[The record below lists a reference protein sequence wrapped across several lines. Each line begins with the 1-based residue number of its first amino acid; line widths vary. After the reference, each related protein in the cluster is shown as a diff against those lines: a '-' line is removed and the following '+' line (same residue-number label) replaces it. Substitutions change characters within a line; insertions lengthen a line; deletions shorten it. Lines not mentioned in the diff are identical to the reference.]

1 VSIATQY
8 YLITL
13 AMYFFIYVILE
24 LGYNM
29 QFGLTG
35 IINIA
40 VYVCVAFGGYVGA
53 TVTMGPNNFGQ
64 SYILG
69 MNLPFPL
76 PVIAGGIAGALVSAT
91 VGVIVIRLRDQ
102 YQAIVTLVIA
112 QMAYLFVG
120 NYQPL
125 FNGFLGLANVPHP
138 LDTTLNLSILRYQYV
153 FLGITAAFAVLAF
166 LFMQRVSHSPLGRV
180 LRSIREDQEVAAV
193 FGKNVIRLQML
204 SFVVG
209 GFLAGVG
216 GAFIAEYLG
225 TISPSIWSTSEAFIV
240 IAALL
245 VGGTGNNY
253 GAVLGAL
260 VLPVGIY
267 ELTQL
272 IPSFGSATDLI
283 DAARWILIGLL
294 VCAFLWFRPEGL
306 LAERKTKYRAL
317 RNVAKNP
324 APLPEE
330 TEPMQP
336 EKMLS

>member
-1 VSIATQY
+1 
-8 YLITL
+8 
-13 AMYFFIYVILE
+13 
-24 LGYNM
+24 
-29 QFGLTG
+29 
-35 IINIA
+35 
-40 VYVCVAFGGYVGA
+40 
-53 TVTMGPNNFGQ
+53 
-64 SYILG
+64 
-69 MNLPFPL
+69 
-76 PVIAGGIAGALVSAT
+76 
-91 VGVIVIRLRDQ
+91 
-102 YQAIVTLVIA
+102 
-112 QMAYLFVG
+112 MAYLFVG

-138 LDTTLNLSILRYQYV
+138 LDSTLNLSTLRYQYV
-153 FLGITAAFAVLAF
+153 FLAITAAFALLAF
-166 LFMQRVSHSPLGRV
+166 LFMQRLSHSPLGRV

-193 FGKNVIRLQML
+193 FGKNVLRLQML

-306 LAERKTKYRAL
+306 LAERKTKYPTLTGTSEA
-317 RNVAKNP
+317 NQ
-324 APLPEE
+324 PLPEE
-330 TEPMQP
+330 PEPIHSEQVVT
-336 EKMLS
+336 